1 MKILIIVFLQMFICQ
16 IYAQKNVIMKK
27 EEMRKICDEIAG
39 CAKNYNDMLEIIK
52 LNKTYDTKYEYVF
65 DSTVDNIARIEE
77 VEQKRET
84 FIVVNYYDLINFSQE
99 PRVFSIAMDY
109 DGVVYLLKSFPV
121 NEFDKLTESCIK
133 QIKTKEDAIDVA
145 KLYIYTV
152 KNYGVRELFIDSS
165 NISKYNALFGQQL
178 DPFICEEKED
188 KYFIQIWS
196 MFADSCC
203 ARRHKIEMS
212 RNCKILK
219 YESDSWLPTKKD
231 PVDDLRYQY
240 DE

>member
-1 MKILIIVFLQMFICQ
+1 MIKILIITFLQVFICQ
-16 IYAQKNVIMKK
+16 IYAQKNATMKK
-27 EEMRKICDEIAG
+27 EEIRKICDEIVG

-52 LNKTYDTKYEYVF
+52 RSKYPEKVSEQISEMTTYNSYSV
-65 DSTVDNIARIEE
+65 EE
-77 VEQKRET
+77 VGHKWDS
-84 FIVVNYYDLINFSQE
+84 FVVFNYYGFTEYSHDKE
-99 PRVFSIAMDY
+99 VFSIAMDY
-109 DGVVYLLKSFPV
+109 NGNAYLLNGLSL
-121 NEFDKLTESCIK
+121 NEFDKLVETWIK

-165 NISKYNALFGQQL
+165 NISRYNALFGQQL
-178 DPFICEEKED
+178 NPFICEEKED

-196 MFADSCC
+196 MYAGSCR

-231 PVDDLRYQY
+231 PVDDLPYQ
-240 DE
+240 